1 MKINP
6 AELRRESL
14 LNSRIE
20 VSENFSNET
29 LAQLED
35 LQEDL
40 AYLGETL
47 AQTQSRFRKVLEE
60 NRTLK
65 KLLLQM
71 VEECW
76 CTPGNRCAKCQR
88 ILLTLGPLNL

>member
-6 AELRRESL
+6 ADRMTEVL
-14 LNSRIE
+14 LSSQLE
-20 VSENFSNET
+20 VSEIFSSET
-29 LAQLED
+29 LEELED

-40 AYLGETL
+40 EYISQTL
-47 AQTQSRFRKVLEE
+47 AQTQTRFTKVLEE
-60 NRTLK
+60 NRRLK
-65 KLLLQM
+65 TLLLQS

-88 ILLTLGPLNL
+88 ILLTLGSLNR